1 MKQNKTYASLKRKQ
15 RLLIEAALESGLK
28 RNITALCAEA
38 GVGRV
43 SFYRW
48 MNDDSVFRETWHG
61 LWRDIASRHFPT
73 AIAAVSEKAQR
84 GDVSASRLMAE
95 LLGVLKQ
102 QVEQSGTQRIE
113 IEYTNNW
120 RTNYEADPAAS
131 APGPDAR
138 DGAGEAL

>member
-1 MKQNKTYASLKRKQ
+1 MKQSGTYANLKRKQ
-15 RLLIEAALESGLK
+15 RLLIEAALEAGLK

-38 GVGRV
+38 GIGRV

-48 MNDDSVFRETWHG
+48 MNDDPAFRDAWNG
-61 LWRDIASRHFPT
+61 LWRGIVSRHFPT
-73 AIAAVSEKAQR
+73 AVAALVEKAQR
-84 GDVSASRLMAE
+84 GDVPASRLMAE

-102 QVEQSGTQRIE
+102 QVETTGAQRIE
-113 IEYTNNW
+113 VEYTNNW
-120 RTNYEADPAAS
+120 RTNYEVDSAAS

>member
-1 MKQNKTYASLKRKQ
+1 MKRNGTYANLKPKQ
-15 RLLIEAALESGLK
+15 RVLIEAALDAGLK

-38 GVGRV
+38 GIGRV

-48 MNDDSVFRETWHG
+48 MNDDPVFRETWNG
-61 LWRDIASRHFPT
+61 LWRDIVSRHFPT

-102 QVEQSGTQRIE
+102 QVETTGAQRIQV
-113 IEYTNNW
+113 EYTNNW
-120 RTNYEADPAAS
+120 RTTYEADLAEP

-138 DGAGEAL
+138 DEAGEEI

>member
-1 MKQNKTYASLKRKQ
+1 MRQNTTYAGLKRKQ

-28 RNITALCAEA
+28 RNITTLCAEA
-38 GVGRV
+38 GVHR
-43 SFYRW
+43 SQFYRW
-48 MNDDSVFRETWHG
+48 MESDDAFRDAWES
-61 LWRDIASRHFPT
+61 LWRRMLNRHFPT
-73 AIAAVSEKAQR
+73 AVAAIVERAQR
-84 GDVSASRLMAE
+84 GDVPASRLMAE

-138 DGAGEAL
+138 DGAGEAI

>member
-1 MKQNKTYASLKRKQ
+1 MRQNTTYAGLKRKQ
-15 RLLIEAALESGLK
+15 RLLIEAALEGGLK
-28 RNITALCAEA
+28 RNITTLCAEA
-38 GVGRV
+38 GVSR
-43 SFYRW
+43 SQFYRW
-48 MNDDSVFRETWHG
+48 MESDDAFRNAWES
-61 LWRDIASRHFPT
+61 LWRGIVSRHFPT
-73 AIAAVSEKAQR
+73 AVAALVEKAQR

-102 QVEQSGTQRIE
+102 QVETTGAQRIE

-120 RTNYEADPAAS
+120 RTNYEAHPAAS